1 MKKFLKIAVTA
12 VIILLVSGILF
23 YTLINR
29 PAVQTW
35 LTQQVAASLSEK
47 LQTEVSVSNVEV
59 HFFTRLEI
67 KDVYIEDQQGDTLFY
82 AKRLYAAV
90 NHFQP
95 FKKKIGLRKVE
106 VIDPVLHL
114 YRMPEAEDFNF
125 QFIMD
130 SLASENPDTSSSNV
144 YDISFRDVWFQNLN
158 FKLQDSLNH
167 KAFLIDF
174 SSLAIAANSIN
185 VKQHLVDLR
194 SIAFTKA
201 DIQYID
207 FRPRVDTIALPQEEK
222 PLPPDLPFNPQCWD
236 ISLGQLL
243 ISDSRFRYDRTDR
256 DHDTRG
262 MDYNHLDVSDIT
274 LAANGV
280 QIEEDTITAHI
291 TKLAAKEQSG
301 FEVLNLTANTT
312 LSPVKMEF
320 RDLHIVTPNSDI
332 THYYSMEF
340 DRLYAFDHY
349 ETQVTM
355 TGEFDQ
361 AKVSLEDINYFAKAI
376 PSLAH
381 NTVYLTGNISG
392 PVNNLRGRDLRI
404 DFGQLSHFEGDMTFL
419 GLPQIEETFIS
430 MDIDRLTTNLHEVR
444 RFLPKVQIPQSF
456 NVLGML
462 RFNGHFD
469 GFVNDF
475 VADGDLITSIGE
487 VNSDINLKIDQ
498 ETGIA
503 KYSGNFA
510 TIDFDLGKW
519 VGNDSL
525 LGKMTSSTSVKG
537 QGFQLETLDAYA
549 DGVIKSVGVLGYTY
563 NDIDVDGNFAN
574 RKFNGNFE
582 VQDSNLVLDFTG
594 IINLQNDVPIFNFSA
609 EIDTANLQ
617 QLKLVDEPIGLHTS
631 MNLNFR
637 GKELDDINGSL
648 YIRDTRVTRHDST
661 YVLDSLLF
669 DSYDLPGHKVIALK
683 SDILNGRMQG
693 SFNFRDL
700 PPVLK
705 EFFSYYFISDY
716 QPSPDD
722 TLPAQDFVFQ
732 LDLADTRNFTQ
743 LLDPD
748 LENIAGG
755 QLNGFFNSEDHKFE
769 VSGFLPNV
777 TYGLTDWS
785 NIAIESESVGNQV
798 TLTTTVDSIFFA
810 DSLLSNKLAIN
821 AGIIKDSV
829 EFLITLED
837 SIAPNHLHLGGALVS
852 DLETFSLKFKDS
864 YLKIKNSLWDVVGS
878 NYVAYDGKQLHV
890 ENLRLAHEDHFINVQ
905 TNNTGD
911 ITNLT
916 LSFQDIE
923 LDRFVPKL
931 EQVTGYRFNGNINGS
946 ANIINLFNG
955 PALIS
960 NVVVERF
967 TINEDPLG
975 DVQITGT
982 YLKHSKS
989 IQTRIKVD
997 GENDLMIAGQY
1008 YLDNREKPLDLT
1020 ASIESFNVPYIEKFV
1035 SQYVSRV
1042 EGVATGR
1049 FHIGGSME
1057 EPVFKGDVTIT
1068 NGGALVDY
1076 LNTQYRFAENQFT
1089 LTETG
1094 INLNQLQLTDSRGK
1108 PALATGSI
1116 NHQYLR
1122 DWNLSIDI
1130 ETEDFQFLNTPISSS
1145 ETFYGEVNAGG
1156 YVFITG
1162 PLDMVEFY
1170 GAITTRPGTKVYVS
1184 TSSSRDIDKHNFYQF
1199 MDKDTVKPTTN
1210 RYKIDDL
1217 GLRLNFDVAVTPDAE
1232 MNLILSEE
1240 EGDVITGRGTGNLVM
1255 EMDEYSDMTMV
1266 GEYVIQQGQYTFSMQ
1281 NVISKKFEIKNGS
1294 QLLWTG
1300 DPYDARLVISAVYKL
1315 RAAPYDLIED
1325 VLKEDQPLQQSKNR
1339 VPVFLYL
1346 NLKGSLLSPDITF
1359 DIEVPETDPG
1369 IRNALDAKLALIRLD
1384 QNELNKQVVGLLV
1397 LNRFLPVYPIGSG
1410 GNTDFVQSLN
1420 NTVSEFISNQLSIY
1434 LTDWISRFVT
1444 EVQLDI
1450 NYRDY
1455 QNQLDGTGTGN
1466 PSNPSNPDPQTEYE
1480 RRRELQL
1487 ALTKSFFNDRV
1498 EIDIGGNFD
1507 FGEANTTVDSD
1518 GDGEADNNRT
1528 NNIAGDFEIRYN
1540 ITPDGRIK
1548 VKVFRKGEYDIFQ
1561 ERNRNKTGVG
1571 IAYKHE
1577 FDNMKEL
1584 VQQFKNKRQKRRQR
1598 REDRR
1603 ERRGNNDDNAIPE
1616 ETSETEGET
1625 AGE

>member
-12 VIILLVSGILF
+12 VIILLISGVLF

-47 LQTEVSVSNVEV
+47 LQTEVSVGNVEV

-67 KDVYIEDQQGDTLFY
+67 KDVYVEDQQGDTLFY

-90 NHFQP
+90 NRFQP

-114 YRMPEAEDFNF
+114 YRMPNTEQFNF

-130 SLASENPDTSSSNV
+130 SLASDTPDTTNSEI
-144 YDISFRDVWFQNLN
+144 YDISFRDVWFQNLD

-167 KAFLIDF
+167 KAFIIDF
-174 SSLAIAANSIN
+174 SSLAIAADQID
-185 VKQHLVDLR
+185 VKKRLIDLR
-194 SIAFTKA
+194 SVAFTGTN
-201 DIQYID
+201 IQYTD
-207 FRPRVDTIALPQEEK
+207 FRPRVDTVALPQPEQ
-222 PLPPDLPFNPQCWD
+222 PLPPDLPFNPDCWY
-236 ISLGQLL
+236 IEVGQLL
-243 ISDSRFRYDRTDR
+243 VSDSRFRYDRNDR
-256 DHDTRG
+256 DADDRG
-262 MDYNHLDVSDIT
+262 MDYNHLDVQDIT
-274 LAANGV
+274 IAANGV
-280 QIEEDTITAHI
+280 QIEEDTITANI
-291 TKLAAKEQSG
+291 SKLAAKEKSG
-301 FEVLNLTANTT
+301 FEVLSLTANATI
-312 LSPVKMEF
+312 SPVKMEF
-320 RDLHIVTPNSDI
+320 EDLHVVTPNSDI
-332 THYYSMEF
+332 TNYYSMEF
-340 DRLYAFDHY
+340 DRLYAFNHY

-355 TGEFDQ
+355 TGHFEG

-392 PVNNLRGRDLRI
+392 PVNNLRGRNLRI
-404 DFGQLSHFEGDMTFL
+404 DFGQLSSFEGDMTFL

-430 MDIDRLTTNLHEVR
+430 LDIDKLTTNLHEVR
-444 RFLPKVQIPQSF
+444 RFLPTVEIPASF
-456 NVLGML
+456 DMLGML

-475 VADGDLITSIGE
+475 VADGDLLTSIGE
-487 VNSDINLKIDQ
+487 VNSDINLKLDQ
-498 ETGIA
+498 ETGVA
-503 KYSGNFA
+503 KYSGNFS
-510 TIDFDLGKW
+510 TINFDLGKW

-525 LGKMTSSTSVKG
+525 LGKMTSSTSIKG

-549 DGVIKSVGVLGYTY
+549 DGVIKSVGVKGYTY
-563 NDIDVDGNFAN
+563 NDIEVDGNFAD
-574 RKFNGNFE
+574 RLFNGSFV

-594 IINLQNDVPIFNFSA
+594 IINLQNDVPIFNFTA

-617 QLKLVDEPIGLHTS
+617 ELKLVNEPIGLHTS

-637 GKELDDINGSL
+637 GKTLDDINGSL
-648 YIRDTRVTRHDST
+648 YIRDSKVTRHDST

-669 DSYDLPGHKVIALK
+669 DSYDLPAHKVISLK

-716 QPSPDD
+716 QPSTND
-722 TLPAQDFVFQ
+722 TLPTQDFVFQ
-732 LDLADTRNFTQ
+732 LELSDTRNFSQ

-748 LENIAGG
+748 LQNVAGG
-755 QLNGFFNSEDHKFE
+755 RLNGFFNSTDRKFE
-769 VSGFLPNV
+769 VSGYFPNIK
-777 TYGLTDWS
+777 YGLTDWTD
-785 NIAIESESVGNQV
+785 ILIHSESIGNQV
-798 TLTTTVDSIFFA
+798 TLNTTVDSIFFA
-810 DSLLSNKLAIN
+810 DSLLSNKLEID

-837 SIAPNHLHLGGALVS
+837 SSAPNHLHLSGALVS
-852 DLETFSLKFKDS
+852 DLETFSLRFKDS
-864 YLKIKNSLWDVVGS
+864 YVKIKNSVWDVIGN
-878 NYVAYDGKQLHV
+878 NYVAYDGLMLNV
-890 ENLRLAHEDHFINVQ
+890 ENLKLAHEDHFINVE
-905 TNNTGD
+905 TNNSGNS
-911 ITNLT
+911 TNLNM
-916 LSFQDIE
+916 SFQDIE
-923 LDRFVPKL
+923 LDRFLPKL
-931 EQVTGYRFNGNINGS
+931 EQITGYRFNGNINGS
-946 ANIINLFNG
+946 ANILNMFNG

-960 NVVVERF
+960 NVTVQRF

-982 YLKHSKS
+982 YLKNSKS

-1008 YLDNREKPLDLT
+1008 FLDNRKKPLKMT
-1020 ASIESFNVPYIEKFV
+1020 ASITSFNVPYIEKFV

-1042 EGVATGR
+1042 EGTANGKVNITGS
-1049 FHIGGSME
+1049 IQ
-1057 EPVFKGDVTIT
+1057 EPVFNGDITIK

-1076 LNTQYRFAENQFT
+1076 LNTSYKFDENKFT
-1089 LTETG
+1089 LNEEG
-1094 INLNQLQLTDSRGK
+1094 IDLNQLLLTDVRGK
-1108 PALATGSI
+1108 TALATGNI
-1116 NHQYLR
+1116 YHQYLR

-1130 ETEDFQFLNTPISSS
+1130 ETEDFQFLNTPLTSS

-1170 GAITTRPGTKVYVS
+1170 GAITTKPGTKVYVS
-1184 TSSSRDIDKHNFYQF
+1184 TSSSRDVDKYTFYQF
-1199 MDKDTVKPTTN
+1199 MDKDTTKESPN
-1210 RYKIDDL
+1210 KYKIDDL

-1240 EGDVITGRGTGNLVM
+1240 EGDVITGRGSGNMVM
-1255 EMDEYSDMTMV
+1255 EMDEFGDMTMV
-1266 GEYVIQQGQYTFSMQ
+1266 GEYRIQSGQYTFSMQ
-1281 NVISKKFEIKNGS
+1281 NVISKKFEIQNGS

-1300 DPYDARLVISAVYKL
+1300 DPYDARLNISAVYKL

-1346 NLKGSLLSPDITF
+1346 NLKGSLLSPDISF
-1359 DIEVPETDPG
+1359 DIDVPETDPG

-1397 LNRFLPVYPIGSG
+1397 LNRFLPVYPLGSG
-1410 GNTDFVQSLN
+1410 GNSDFVQSLN

-1455 QNQLDGTGTGN
+1455 QNQLDGTGGGTGGG
-1466 PSNPSNPDPQTEYE
+1466 SDPQTEYE

-1487 ALTKSFFNDRV
+1487 ALTKSFFNDRI

-1507 FGEANTTVDSD
+1507 FGEANTTTDTD
-1518 GDGEADNNRT
+1518 GDGQADNART

-1584 VQQFKNKRQKRRQR
+1584 VQQFKNKRQKRRNRRQER
-1598 REDRR
+1598 REQRKSK
-1603 ERRGNNDDNAIPE
+1603 NDDEAKPE
-1616 ETSETEGET
+1616 EETETAPETET